1 MVEVAPECRA
11 AIFVFAR
18 CLGRNFS
25 VLEQTTPDQTRQDIR
40 LDADYEQ
47 DGLGRGEAHQVLQG
61 EVWREDRRVL
71 GGGVDE
77 VGAQG
82 SEACP
87 AQRRGVLA
95 TFNLRRRALRVRVLV
110 ADRVSGRSVQGA
122 VGQGVRLRAPVQ
134 EAPGR
139 DARGGD
145 AQGLGLRGVHC
156 EHGAH
161 RQAGLAPEHGACRA

>member
-1 MVEVAPECRA
+1 MVPKNIYVKFDKYR
-11 AIFVFAR
+11 
-18 CLGRNFS
+18 
-25 VLEQTTPDQTRQDIR
+25 VLHVGEEILAFWNRQDQTRPDKIR

-87 AQRRGVLA
+87 AQGRGVLA

-134 EAPGR
+134 EAPAW
-139 DARGGD
+139 AR
-145 AQGLGLRGVHC
+145 RS
-156 EHGAH
+156 
-161 RQAGLAPEHGACRA
+161 RR